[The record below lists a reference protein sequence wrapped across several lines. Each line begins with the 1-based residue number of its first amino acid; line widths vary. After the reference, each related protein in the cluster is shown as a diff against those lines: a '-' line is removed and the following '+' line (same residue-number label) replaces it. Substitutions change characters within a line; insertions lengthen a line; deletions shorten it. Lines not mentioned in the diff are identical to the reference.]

1 MDRQIEAP
9 DDAETV
15 WIAEQLVAAGQLA
28 EARTGQPLTG
38 ELSDL
43 GLLQRAV
50 DELGGDEQSGHDAY
64 ALGLAFGQ
72 VYLDNNPGFDWWMV
86 EDEYGRDVALRFRDT
101 SLLVFPGS
109 MFANRHADGE
119 AIQVVVLYASLAR
132 DLDAIRAELGA

>member
-1 MDRQIEAP
+1 MTRKIEAP
-9 DDAETV
+9 DDPETV

-28 EARTGQPLTG
+28 QQCGGQSLTG

-43 GLLQRAV
+43 VLLQGAV
-50 DELGGDEQSGHDAY
+50 DRLGNDQQSRDDAY

-86 EDEYGRDVALRFRDT
+86 EDEYGREVALRFADS

-109 MFANRHADGE
+109 MFSNRHEDSE
-119 AIQVVVLYASLAR
+119 PIQVTVLYASLSR
-132 DLDAIRAELGA
+132 EIDAIRSDLGG